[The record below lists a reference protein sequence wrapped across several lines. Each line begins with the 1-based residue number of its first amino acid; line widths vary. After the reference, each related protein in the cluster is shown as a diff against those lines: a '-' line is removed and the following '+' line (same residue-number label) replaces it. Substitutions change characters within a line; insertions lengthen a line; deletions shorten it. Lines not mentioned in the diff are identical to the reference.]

1 MKIMLGDCTRS
12 VHVYYF
18 VVSMTGQV
26 NFAALNH
33 NEKLTNLV
41 KEPFKNLLSLLHDM
55 DSFTLALPSPSC
67 MVPSVARFLLTV
79 FPSRRWLEVRP

>member
-1 MKIMLGDCTRS
+1 MKIMLGDCTGS